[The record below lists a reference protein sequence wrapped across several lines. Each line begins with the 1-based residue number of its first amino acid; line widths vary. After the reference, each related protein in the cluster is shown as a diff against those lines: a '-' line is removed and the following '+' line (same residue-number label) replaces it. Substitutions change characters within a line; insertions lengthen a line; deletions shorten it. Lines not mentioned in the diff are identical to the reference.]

1 MVQDPQQAIPKLQIS
16 SAFTLVFLVLLGS
29 SSKSIATGLS
39 VGASGGR
46 ASLGGYASDN
56 SAGVQYLQGL
66 PGFGKKSHL
75 FSENR
80 LHDTLPGQEST
91 SDAQENIRQDANSNG
106 NYRGFLTAMKRHM
119 SMLRLRRAL
128 TNGGVKPSLGPNENL
143 ARNLRSFDGMG
154 GPMDRHMT
162 MLRLRRQPSMLRLR
176 RQPSML
182 RLKRGMTQLRLKK
195 NEATDSIPDN
205 QSALDEEQSLP
216 AASQSRSFGYPNYED
231 YFINNGN
238 GLVYDTINTPHIR
251 W

>member
-39 VGASGGR
+39 VGATGGR
-46 ASLGGYASDN
+46 ASLGGYTSDN

-128 TNGGVKPSLGPNENL
+128 TNGGVKHSLGPNENL

-195 NEATDSIPDN
+195 NEATDSISDN

-216 AASQSRSFGYPNYED
+216 ASQSRSFGYPNYED